1 MKPFNIIWLCL
12 FCFQKYE
19 KLAKAQLKKVTKI
32 YAQEKKKSEDREK
45 KEVIDEVMKFINK
58 MYLGHL
64 YEDAKCFLFSLA
76 LYIACKQALLVL
88 GEGDSSLS
96 LPLPLPHPHQKKKQI
111 LLACY
116 FIYLQHQY
124 WSICVQSSIL
134 LVLFFSIRINILLY
148 FLWFF
153 VESLVLWSQIFPEL
167 IKF

>member
-64 YEDAKCFLFSLA
+64 YEDAKVFLILHCFIHSL
-76 LYIACKQALLVL
+76 QT
-88 GEGDSSLS
+88 SSLGVGWGRFLS
-96 LPLPLPHPHQKKKQI
+96 LFPTPTKKKRYFSQATLYTASI
-111 LLACY
+111 LINLCAV
-116 FIYLQHQY
+116 FNPSSPVFQHQNQY
-124 WSICVQSSIL
+124 SPIFSVIL
-134 LVLFFSIRINILLY
+134 RGEFG
-148 FLWFF
+148 
-153 VESLVLWSQIFPEL
+153 SLVTDLSWVD
-167 IKF
+167 